1 MMMAEQ
7 DMAITLP
14 PPRAR
19 GHRTVGNGKTGRIR
33 AVDDYREQCILDT
46 ARQLDT

>member
-7 DMAITLP
+7 DMDITLP

-19 GHRTVGNGKTGRIR
+19 GHHTVGKGRTGRVR
-33 AVDDYREQCILDT
+33 AVDDYREQCILDAAWRLNT
-46 ARQLDT
+46 